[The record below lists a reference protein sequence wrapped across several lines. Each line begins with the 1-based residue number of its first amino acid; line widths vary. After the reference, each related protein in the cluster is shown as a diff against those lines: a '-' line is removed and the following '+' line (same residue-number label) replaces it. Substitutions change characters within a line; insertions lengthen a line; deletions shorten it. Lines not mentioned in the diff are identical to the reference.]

1 MPSLHC
7 FRPADIQ
14 VLDEKVK
21 HIRYIPPDPEL
32 FYKPSESLIEKNPK
46 IMIANKE
53 QQNHMKGNIKLK
65 LYSCLIH
72 ILANEIVKH
81 QIFSKILLIAN

>member
-1 MPSLHC
+1 MHTVYSLLFLNAYKMPGKWLPSLHC

-32 FYKPSESLIEKNPK
+32 FYKPSESLIEKKK

-53 QQNHMKGNIKLK
+53 QQKPNKR
-65 LYSCLIH
+65 
-72 ILANEIVKH
+72 
-81 QIFSKILLIAN
+81 Q

>member
-1 MPSLHC
+1 MHCLFFTKFLNAYKCPENDCLVFVNC

-32 FYKPSESLIEKNPK
+32 FYKPSESLIERK
-46 IMIANKE
+46 IIIANKE
-53 QQNHMKGNIKLK
+53 QQKPNKR
-65 LYSCLIH
+65 
-72 ILANEIVKH
+72 
-81 QIFSKILLIAN
+81 Q